1 MKVALACAVAIAGAS
16 GSLMTVPQAQA
27 QTPGAGKLQPYRI
40 NPGDEIEVYVW
51 GEERLQ
57 RTIRVLPDGS
67 FSFPLVGRVEAAGKL
82 PTDIEAAVTKGL
94 SAQFRDQV
102 PQVTV
107 SVRTPSGFQFQ
118 VIGKVRAPGV
128 FSPGKYVNV
137 LEAIGMAGGPSDFA
151 ETSNVLILRKQ
162 NGGLVTMRVR
172 LSDAIKGN
180 PSARDLTANG
190 LPELQSGDTVIM
202 P

>member
-1 MKVALACAVAIAGAS
+1 MKLAFACALAFACTT
-16 GSLMTVPQAQA
+16 GSLLAVPQAEA
-27 QTPGAGKLQPYRI
+27 QQGGANKLPAYRI

-57 RTIRVLPDGS
+57 RSIRVLPDGS

-82 PTDIEAAVTKGL
+82 PSDIEAAVTRGL
-94 SAQFRDQV
+94 GAQFRDQV

-107 SVRTPSGFQFQ
+107 SVKTPSGFQFS

-137 LEAIGMAGGPSDFA
+137 LEAIGMAGGPGDFA
-151 ETSNVLILRKQ
+151 DTSNVLILRKQ
-162 NGGLVTMRVR
+162 NGALVTMRVR
-172 LSDAIKGN
+172 LNDTIKGN
-180 PSARDLTANG
+180 PSSRDLAANG